1 MHKRSE
7 IYTHTHR
14 HASKHINVRVYA
26 NAHNAIT
33 HRDMH
38 TYIHIKTHSHLHTR
52 EYISTHTHLCTRAH
66 TNILTYL
73 ITQHWHVH
81 EHTHIPIHKCIHINR
96 RPHAYTRSTR
106 THTTKKEIG
115 VITLQETFAVSGKT
129 DGDNFI
135 SLFVDTSST
144 PSHSY
149 VTDLSEEDQNI
160 IALRFLT
167 RHKDMWKVH
176 HQKRRNW

>member
-38 TYIHIKTHSHLHTR
+38 IYTYKNTLTFTYTRIHLNTHALMHTCTYKHTNVLDHTALTRARTHTR
-52 EYISTHTHLCTRAH
+52 THT
-66 TNILTYL
+66 
-73 ITQHWHVH
+73 QM
-81 EHTHIPIHKCIHINR
+81 HTHKQTPTRI
-96 RPHAYTRSTR
+96 YRSTR